1 MTYKAV
7 LFDLDGTLLDTL
19 QDIADATNVVL
30 VQFGFPIYDL
40 QTYRYFVGEGMAA
53 LAFKALPELYRD
65 PDTLKQL
72 LSGITNE
79 YKERWAIHT
88 KPYPGIPELLDALV
102 TNRIK
107 MAVLSNKPH
116 EFTVLQ
122 VEKLLPNWNFDE
134 VIGECETIPRKPD
147 PTGALKISK
156 KLLISPAEF
165 IYLGDTDIDMKT
177 ATSAGMYPVG
187 ALWGFRTANELLA
200 GGAKVLIQRP
210 RDLLEMLSL

>member
-1 MTYKAV
+1 MLIPEGTKAGNSSSRLPVLVHHLCILYNVTMTYKAV

-72 LSGITNE
+72 LSGITKE

-116 EFTVLQ
+116 EFIILQ
-122 VEKLLPNWNFDE
+122 VEVQF
-134 VIGECETIPRKPD
+134 V
-147 PTGALKISK
+147 
-156 KLLISPAEF
+156 
-165 IYLGDTDIDMKT
+165 
-177 ATSAGMYPVG
+177 V
-187 ALWGFRTANELLA
+187 
-200 GGAKVLIQRP
+200 
-210 RDLLEMLSL
+210 

>member
-1 MTYKAV
+1 MIYKAV

-30 VQFGFPIYDL
+30 VQFGFPIHDL

-88 KPYPGIPELLDALV
+88 KPYSGIPELLAALV

-122 VEKLLPNWNFDE
+122 VEKLLPKWNFDQ
-134 VIGECETIPRKPD
+134 VIGESGIIHRKTD
-147 PTGALKISK
+147 PTEALEISK

-200 GGAKVLIQRP
+200 GGAKVLIQHP
-210 RDLLEMLSL
+210 RDLLELLSL

>member
-1 MTYKAV
+1 
-7 LFDLDGTLLDTL
+7 
-19 QDIADATNVVL
+19 
-30 VQFGFPIYDL
+30 
-40 QTYRYFVGEGMAA
+40 
-53 LAFKALPELYRD
+53 
-65 PDTLKQL
+65 
-72 LSGITNE
+72 
-79 YKERWAIHT
+79 
-88 KPYPGIPELLDALV
+88 
-102 TNRIK
+102 

-134 VIGECETIPRKPD
+134 VIGESGTIPRKPD